1 MPIRWDSKILLF
13 KAETV
18 YGTDSGPVGANAILA
33 SGIVFSPMQGQDISR
48 ELDLPWLAAQATIP
62 GGLHARMTFRVEL
75 VPSGTPGTPPAWG
88 PLIRCC
94 AVGQTIV
101 ADTSVVLNPISDN
114 HEGGTLHF
122 FVGTTRY
129 VMLGSRGSVRL
140 TFTAQGI
147 AYLEFTILGL
157 FTQPSNQSRPTPDLS
172 DFLKPELVSKAST
185 PTFEIDGTALVMRS
199 FSLDLGN
206 QVAPRLLV
214 GAESIIIENRADAVA
229 CQIEA
234 VPLATFNPYA
244 KAASLDATVSVELVH
259 GTTAGRIATLEIDEA
274 QVQRPEGFENNQGQV
289 EWPLRLTP
297 LAVAGNDQWVL
308 TLT

>member
-13 KAETV
+13 KAESV

-33 SGIVFSPMQGQDISR
+33 SNIVFSPMQGQDISR

-75 VPSGTPGTPPAWG
+75 VPSGVVATPPAWG
-88 PLIRCC
+88 PLLRCC
-94 AVGQTIV
+94 GVGQTIV
-101 ADTSVVLNPISDN
+101 ADTSVTYNPISDN

-122 FVGTTRY
+122 YVGTTRF
-129 VMLGSRGSVRL
+129 VLVGSRGSARL

-172 DFLKPELVSKAST
+172 AFLKPELVSKANT
-185 PTFEIDGTALVMRS
+185 PTFTLDGTPLVMRS

-206 QVAPRLLV
+206 RVSPRLLV
-214 GAESIIIENRADAVA
+214 NAESIIIENRADAVA

-234 VPLATFNPYA
+234 VPLASFNPYA
-244 KAASLDATVSVELVH
+244 KAGASDATVAAVLVH
-259 GTTAGRIATLEIDEA
+259 GTVAGRIATLEIDEA
-274 QVQRPEGFENNQGQV
+274 QVKRPEGFENNQGQV
-289 EWPLRLTP
+289 EWPLQLTP
-297 LAVAGNDQWVL
+297 LPVAGNDQWVL